1 MAPMSADFDVDAAVA
16 NLPSDFSSD
25 SEFGSAPVLP
35 RAVAPASTQS
45 FRQTTLFGTT
55 TSSDGP
61 SSTQVRSNRQFRADL
76 PPESP
81 THHALDREA
90 LKTWVYPMNIGTTR
104 DYQYSIVKNGL
115 FNNTLVALPTG
126 LGKTF
131 IAATVMLNFYRWT
144 KDAQIVFMAP
154 TKPLVAQQVDACFNI
169 CGIPRSDT
177 TMLTGE
183 ISPALR
189 SEEWEGKRVFFMTP
203 QTLENDLKTGI
214 ADPKKIVLLVV
225 DEAHRATG
233 NYAYVK
239 VIEFIRRF
247 NKSFRILALTAT
259 PGSSVEAVQEVIDG
273 LEISQIEIRTEK
285 SIDIQ
290 PYVHARET
298 EQIVLEPDENLTT
311 IQNLISKTLQPIL
324 SQLAGHVAGNG
335 YVSRDPLSL
344 TSFGMLEC
352 GRQYASSG
360 AGRSANHGVKN
371 MVRAL
376 VSLLAGFGHSI
387 KLLTIH
393 GMRVFYQN
401 METYRSEG
409 EAKRSKIGKYQ
420 KQILD
425 SPHFKEMMDKL
436 KQWTLDDNFVSHP
449 KITYLCDTVLN
460 HFMDAGDGLSGNS
473 RSSTRIIVFCEYRAS
488 AEDIAR
494 TLNKHGP
501 MIRASVFVGQ
511 ADSKHSEGMKQ
522 KEQIETI
529 EKFRDGTFNVI
540 VATSIGEEGLDIG
553 QVDLIICYD
562 GSSSPIRM
570 LQRMGRTGRKR
581 AGRVVLLLMKGKEE
595 ASFAKANENY
605 EKMQRMISDGKRF
618 KFHAELSARIM
629 PKDVTPVVDKRV
641 VEIPVENTQ
650 DPSLPE
656 PRRRPKKKTKM
667 PKKKFNMPEDVETGF
682 QPLSKL
688 WGAQSAKVARKKG
701 PVNPELEPGN
711 LAIRPPLER
720 VLLDELDERILK
732 DRYQTIAGDK
742 DFELE
747 GGMPNME
754 KWPEYQR
761 TLQPTVNVKHGVAS
775 KRLVKMLRD
784 MRSVD
789 QTTVSAWEMLSESR
803 SRFKTP
809 EYGDED
815 EQPRRDEEEESDA
828 NTVDMDDLEEITSR
842 AAPRKRATN
851 GSSTRRPAAKASKTR
866 AKPVKKR
873 QRNARGPSI
882 DLGSSESGSDSRNDD
897 EHDTELDDFVV
908 PDDAPSPSFL
918 PSSTARKSLS
928 ASISRKKS
936 EPAKERE
943 LSKEASKEPEEM
955 PSRPQRFF
963 EPTHF
968 SATQEDGD
976 EDDDDDL
983 PDFAALV
990 AKRKSSPT
998 GKETSD
1004 PKRQAQP
1011 KQVAKKVEVIDLSDD
1026 DDKSEDDEEEEVA
1039 AKKRKARPVLSD
1051 SDEEEVVVKKPK
1063 KKSRPALS
1071 DSDED

>member
-61 SSTQVRSNRQFRADL
+61 SSTQVRSNRQFRANL
-76 PPESP
+76 PPEAP

-90 LKTWVYPMNIGTTR
+90 LETWVYPMNIGTAR
-104 DYQYSIVKNGL
+104 DYQYSIVRNGL

-144 KDAQIVFMAP
+144 KNAQIVFMAP

-189 SEEWEGKRVFFMTP
+189 SEEWESKRVFFMTP

-298 EQIVLEPDENLTT
+298 EQIILEPDDNLTT

-324 SQLAGHVAGNG
+324 NQLAGHVAGNG
-335 YVSRDPLSL
+335 YVARDPLSL

-360 AGRSANHGVKN
+360 AGRSANQGVKN

-401 METYRSEG
+401 METYHSEG

-449 KITYLCDTVLN
+449 KITNLCDTVLN

-488 AEDIAR
+488 AEDIAK

-501 MIRASVFVGQ
+501 MVRASVFVGQ

-641 VEIPVENTQ
+641 VDIPVENTQ

-667 PKKKFNMPEDVETGF
+667 PKKKFNMPDDVETGF

-688 WGAQSAKVARKKG
+688 WGVQNTKVKK
-701 PVNPELEPGN
+701 PKTPSNPELEHEN
-711 LAIRPPLER
+711 LATRPPLEK
-720 VLLDELDERILK
+720 VLLDEFDERILK
-732 DRYQTIAGDK
+732 DRYQTIAGDE

-754 KWPEYQR
+754 KWPEHQR
-761 TLQPTVNVKHGVAS
+761 TLRPTANVKHGVAS

-789 QTTVSAWEMLSESR
+789 QTTIRAWEMMGESAA
-803 SRFKTP
+803 KLKAP
-809 EYGDED
+809 EYGDEN
-815 EQPRRDEEEESDA
+815 EQPRRDEDEESDA
-828 NTVDMDDLEEITSR
+828 STVDINDLEEITHR

-851 GSSTRRPAAKASKTR
+851 GSSTLRPAAKASKPR
-866 AKPVKKR
+866 AKPAKESL
-873 QRNARGPSI
+873 RNARGTSI
-882 DLGSSESGSDSRNDD
+882 DLGSSDSRDED
-897 EHDTELDDFVV
+897 EHDSELDDFVV
-908 PDDAPSPSFL
+908 PDDAPTDSFL
-918 PSSTARKSLS
+918 PSSTASKSFS

-936 EPAKERE
+936 GLARDRQR
-943 LSKEASKEPEEM
+943 SKEASKEAEETS
-955 PSRPQRFF
+955 SRPQRFF

-968 SATQEDGD
+968 SATQEME

-983 PDFAALV
+983 PDFAVLA
-990 AKRKSSPT
+990 AKRRSSP
-998 GKETSD
+998 GKENAA
-1004 PKRQAQP
+1004 PKWPP
-1011 KQVAKKVEVIDLSDD
+1011 KKPTKEVVVVALSDD
-1026 DDKSEDDEEEEVA
+1026 NDEDDNSEEEKEAV

-1051 SDEEEVVVKKPK
+1051 SDEEEVVAKKPK
-1063 KKSRPALS
+1063 KKARPAMS
-1071 DSDED
+1071 NSDED

>member
-1 MAPMSADFDVDAAVA
+1 
-16 NLPSDFSSD
+16 
-25 SEFGSAPVLP
+25 
-35 RAVAPASTQS
+35 
-45 FRQTTLFGTT
+45 
-55 TSSDGP
+55 
-61 SSTQVRSNRQFRADL
+61 
-76 PPESP
+76 
-81 THHALDREA
+81 
-90 LKTWVYPMNIGTTR
+90 
-104 DYQYSIVKNGL
+104 
-115 FNNTLVALPTG
+115 
-126 LGKTF
+126 
-131 IAATVMLNFYRWT
+131 
-144 KDAQIVFMAP
+144 
-154 TKPLVAQQVDACFNI
+154 
-169 CGIPRSDT
+169 
-177 TMLTGE
+177 MLTGE

-189 SEEWEGKRVFFMTP
+189 SEEWESKRVFFMTP

-290 PYVHARET
+290 PYVHAREI
-298 EQIVLEPDENLTT
+298 EQIILEPDENLTM

-324 SQLAGHVAGNG
+324 NQLAGYVAGNG
-335 YVSRDPLSL
+335 YVTRDPLAL

-360 AGRSANHGVKN
+360 AGRSANHGLKN

-409 EAKRSKIGKYQ
+409 EVKRSKIGKYQ

-425 SPHFKEMMDKL
+425 SPHFKEMMDTL

-667 PKKKFNMPEDVETGF
+667 PKKKFNMPDDVETGF

-688 WGAQSAKVARKKG
+688 WGAQSAKVAKKTR
-701 PVNPELEPGN
+701 PLNPELEPEN

-720 VLLDELDERILK
+720 VLLDEFDERILK
-732 DRYQTIAGDK
+732 ERYQTIAGDE

-754 KWPEYQR
+754 KWPDYQHNLR
-761 TLQPTVNVKHGVAS
+761 PTVNIKHGVPS

-784 MRSVD
+784 MGSVD
-789 QTTVSAWEMLSESR
+789 HTTVGAWEMLSDSR
-803 SRFKTP
+803 SRFRTP

-815 EQPRRDEEEESDA
+815 EQPRILEESDA
-828 NTVDMDDLEEITSR
+828 STVDIDDLEERTSH
-842 AAPRKRATN
+842 AAPRNCAAD
-851 GSSTRRPAAKASKTR
+851 GSSTRRSAAKAPKTR
-866 AKPVKKR
+866 AKPVRKQ
-873 QRNARGPSI
+873 QRNARGTSI
-882 DLGSSESGSDSRNDD
+882 DLRSSESGSDSHNDD
-897 EHDTELDDFVV
+897 QHDSELDDFVV
-908 PDDAPSPSFL
+908 PDDASTPSFV
-918 PSSTARKSLS
+918 PRSVARISLS
-928 ASISRKKS
+928 ASISRKRS
-936 EPAKERE
+936 ELAKERE
-943 LSKEASKEPEEM
+943 SSMEVSAKTEET

-968 SATQEDGD
+968 SATQED
-976 EDDDDDL
+976 DDL
-983 PDFAALV
+983 PDFAALA

-998 GKETSD
+998 GKKTCG
-1004 PKRQAQP
+1004 PKLQAQP
-1011 KQVAKKVEVIDLSDD
+1011 KHVAKKVDVDDLWDD
-1026 DDKSEDDEEEEVA
+1026 DDKSEDDEGEEVV
-1039 AKKRKARPVLSD
+1039 AKKRKARPVIAESD
-1051 SDEEEVVVKKPK
+1051 DEEVVVKKPK
-1063 KKSRPALS
+1063 KNSRPVLS

>member
-1 MAPMSADFDVDAAVA
+1 MAPMCADFDVDAAVA

-35 RAVAPASTQS
+35 RAVAPPSTLS

-55 TSSDGP
+55 TSSGEP

-76 PPESP
+76 PPEAP

-90 LKTWVYPMNIGTTR
+90 LETWVYPMNIGTAR
-104 DYQYSIVKNGL
+104 DYQYSIVRNGL

-131 IAATVMLNFYRWT
+131 IAATVMLNFFRWT
-144 KDAQIVFMAP
+144 KNAKIVFMAP

-189 SEEWEGKRVFFMTP
+189 SEEWESKRVFFMTP

-273 LEISQIEIRTEK
+273 LEISQVEIRTEK

-298 EQIVLEPDENLTT
+298 EQIILEPDGNLTT

-324 SQLAGHVAGNG
+324 NQLAGHVAGNG
-335 YVSRDPLSL
+335 YVARDPLSL

-488 AEDIAR
+488 AEDIAK

-501 MIRASVFVGQ
+501 MVRASVFVGQ

-656 PRRRPKKKTKM
+656 PRRRPKKRTKM
-667 PKKKFNMPEDVETGF
+667 PKKKFNMPDDVETGF

-688 WGAQSAKVARKKG
+688 WGAQNAKVKK
-701 PVNPELEPGN
+701 PKKPSNPELEPEN
-711 LAIRPPLER
+711 LATRPPLEK
-720 VLLDELDERILK
+720 VLLDEFDERILK
-732 DRYQTIAGDK
+732 DRYQTIAGDE

-747 GGMPNME
+747 GGMPSME

-761 TLQPTVNVKHGVAS
+761 TLRPTANVKHGVAS
-775 KRLVKMLRD
+775 TRLMKMLRD
-784 MRSVD
+784 MRSVG
-789 QTTVSAWEMLSESR
+789 QTTIGAWEMMGESAAK
-803 SRFKTP
+803 FKAP
-809 EYGDED
+809 EYGDEN
-815 EQPRRDEEEESDA
+815 EQPRRDEDEESDA
-828 NTVDMDDLEEITSR
+828 STVDINDLEEITPR

-851 GSSTRRPAAKASKTR
+851 GSSTRRPAAKASKPR
-866 AKPVKKR
+866 AKPAKKILC
-873 QRNARGPSI
+873 NDRGTSI
-882 DLGSSESGSDSRNDD
+882 DLGSSESGSDSHDED
-897 EHDTELDDFVV
+897 EHDSELDDFVV
-908 PDDAPSPSFL
+908 PDDTPTQSFL
-918 PSSTARKSLS
+918 PSSTARKSFS
-928 ASISRKKS
+928 ASLSRKKS
-936 EPAKERE
+936 ELGRNKER
-943 LSKEASKEPEEM
+943 SKEASKEHEETS
-955 PSRPQRFF
+955 SRPQRFF

-968 SATQEDGD
+968 SATQEI

-983 PDFAALV
+983 PDFAVLA
-990 AKRKSSPT
+990 AKRKSPP
-998 GKETSD
+998 GKENTA
-1004 PKRQAQP
+1004 PKLPP
-1011 KQVAKKVEVIDLSDD
+1011 KKPTKEVVVVALSDD
-1026 DDKSEDDEEEEVA
+1026 NDEDDDSEEAKEAV
-1039 AKKRKARPVLSD
+1039 AKKRKTRPVLSD
-1051 SDEEEVVVKKPK
+1051 SDEEEVVAKKPK
-1063 KKSRPALS
+1063 KKARPVVS

>member
-76 PPESP
+76 PPEAP
-81 THHALDREA
+81 THHALEREA
-90 LKTWVYPMNIGTTR
+90 LETWVYPMNIGTAR
-104 DYQYSIVKNGL
+104 DYQYSIVRNGL

-144 KDAQIVFMAP
+144 KNAQIVFMAP

-189 SEEWEGKRVFFMTP
+189 SEEWESKRVFFMTP

-298 EQIVLEPDENLTT
+298 EQIVLEPDDNLTT

-324 SQLAGHVAGNG
+324 NQLAGHVAGNG
-335 YVSRDPLSL
+335 YVTRDPLSL

-360 AGRSANHGVKN
+360 AGRSANQGVKN

-393 GMRVFYQN
+393 GMNVFYQN

-425 SPHFKEMMDKL
+425 SPHFEEMMDKL
-436 KQWTLDDNFVSHP
+436 KQWTSDDNFVSHP

-595 ASFAKANENY
+595 ASFAKANHNY

-641 VEIPVENTQ
+641 VEIPIENTQ

-656 PRRRPKKKTKM
+656 PRRRPKKKTRM
-667 PKKKFNMPEDVETGF
+667 PKKKFNMPDDVETGF

-688 WGAQSAKVARKKG
+688 WGAQNVKMAKKKR
-701 PVNPELEPGN
+701 PVNPELEPEN
-711 LAIRPPLER
+711 LATRPPFER
-720 VLLDELDERILK
+720 VLLDEFDERILK
-732 DRYQTIAGDK
+732 DRYQTIAGDE

-747 GGMPNME
+747 GGMPSME

-761 TLQPTVNVKHGVAS
+761 TFRPTVDVKHGVAS

-784 MRSVD
+784 MGMVD
-789 QTTVSAWEMLSESR
+789 QMTIGAWEMMGESAAK
-803 SRFKTP
+803 FKAP
-809 EYGDED
+809 EYGDEN
-815 EQPRRDEEEESDA
+815 EQPRRDEDEDQESDA
-828 NTVDMDDLEEITSR
+828 STVDINDLEEIIPR
-842 AAPRKRATN
+842 AAPRKRAIN
-851 GSSTRRPAAKASKTR
+851 GSSTRRPAAKASKPR
-866 AKPVKKR
+866 AKPAKESL
-873 QRNARGPSI
+873 RNVRGTSI
-882 DLGSSESGSDSRNDD
+882 DLGASESASDSRDED
-897 EHDTELDDFVV
+897 EHDSELDDFVV
-908 PDDAPSPSFL
+908 PDDAPIHLFL
-918 PSSTARKSLS
+918 SSSTAPKSLS

-936 EPAKERE
+936 ELAKGKEM
-943 LSKEASKEPEEM
+943 SKEVSKQPEGT
-955 PSRPQRFF
+955 PSRPRRFF

-968 SATQEDGD
+968 AASQDDGD
-976 EDDDDDL
+976 DDDEDDL
-983 PDFAALV
+983 PDFSVLA
-990 AKRKSSPT
+990 AKRKSPQA
-998 GKETSD
+998 GNENNELKPKPKEASK
-1004 PKRQAQP
+1004 P
-1011 KQVAKKVEVIDLSDD
+1011 VEVVDLSD
-1026 DDKSEDDEEEEVA
+1026 EDEESDGEEQVF
-1039 AKKRKARPVLSD
+1039 AKKRKARPVLSET
-1051 SDEEEVVVKKPK
+1051 DEEEIVVKKPK
-1063 KKSRPALS
+1063 MKGRPALS
-1071 DSDED
+1071 DSDQD